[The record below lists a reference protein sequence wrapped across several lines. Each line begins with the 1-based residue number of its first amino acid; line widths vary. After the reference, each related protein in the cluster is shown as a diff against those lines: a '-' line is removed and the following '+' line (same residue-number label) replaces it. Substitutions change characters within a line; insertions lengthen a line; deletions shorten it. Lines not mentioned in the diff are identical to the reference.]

1 MDENKLRTQV
11 CDAARQLWM
20 RGLVTGEGGMVTVEA
35 HRRRYLA
42 TPTGRRRADLEPQ
55 DLAMID
61 QSGENLHGEGGLPE
75 RVWRPHRAAYRAGFG
90 GELRTAAGPAALPP
104 PQDAGGRAIRA
115 TVLCTPP
122 HLEALLRLR
131 EMGDGTDADADGPVA
146 LPGVGTLLRLDPQ
159 DPVPAADLWRAPALI
174 VCGHGVMTT
183 GPTLAAAVNAAEAV
197 AHAAMVALILEG

>member
-20 RGLVTGEGGMVTVEA
+20 RGLVTGEGGMVTAEA

-42 TPTGRRRADLEPQ
+42 TPAGHRRADLAPQ
-55 DLAMID
+55 DLALID
-61 QSGENLHGEGGLPE
+61 QSGENLHGEGGLSE
-75 RVWRPHRAAYRAGFG
+75 RLWRPHRAAYRAGFG
-90 GELRTAAGPAALPP
+90 GELRTAAGPASLPP
-104 PQDAGGRAIRA
+104 PQESGGRAIRA

-122 HLEALLRLR
+122 HLEALLRMR
-131 EMGDGTDADADGPVA
+131 ELQDGDEAHGPLE
-146 LPGVGTLLRLDPQ
+146 LPGIGTLLRLDPD

-174 VCGHGVMTT
+174 VCGRSVMTT
-183 GPTLAAAVNAAEAV
+183 GPSLAAALSAAEAV